1 MTMIRIRA
9 AWQNW
14 PGAPGVTTFYQD
26 PAVAQ
31 ADAASVRTMFNA
43 IAALLPSGL
52 TVTVPA
58 TGDLIEENTGALSGS
73 WSVTPAPTVVTG
85 TGTGA
90 YAGNAG
96 AVMHWLTTTVVNG
109 RRVRGRSF
117 IVPLIGSAFF
127 TDGSL
132 ATATIT
138 TLANAAS
145 AMIAT
150 TADHFVVWHRPRPGI
165 PGSKAPVVS
174 SSVPDLAISLRSRRI

>member
-14 PGAPGVTTFYQD
+14 PGAPGVSTFYQD

-31 ADAASVRTMFNA
+31 ADAATVRTFFNA
-43 IAALLPSGL
+43 LAALLPSGL

-58 TGDLIEENTGALSGS
+58 SGDLIEENTGQLSGS

-85 TGTGA
+85 TGAGV

-96 AVMHWLTTTVVNG
+96 GVCHWLTSTVVRG
-109 RRVRGRSF
+109 RRVRGRTF
-117 IVPLIGSAFF
+117 VVPLIGSAFAA
-127 TDGSL
+127 DGSL
-132 ATATIT
+132 SSSTVT
-138 TLANAAS
+138 TMAGAAS
-145 AMIAT
+145 ALLAAT
-150 TADHFVVWHRPRPGI
+150 PNHFVVWNRPRPGI
-165 PGSKAPVVS
+165 PGTKAPATS